1 MGTYQRSNYYDNA
14 YSKGDYD
21 VPPEEMKMYYMIWSY
36 ALEDIGYYLEDIE
49 RNNWRVKDYKPPH
62 TIVDL
67 GCGPG
72 HFPSL
77 LKDKKWEY
85 YGYDFSEVA
94 INKAKEKNWKERKRM
109 KFFLMDL
116 EKDFPSHENVI
127 YCSFEFFEHVPFD
140 LEVLDNLKK
149 GDVIFF
155 SVPSFDTESHVR
167 FFKTK
172 EEVIERYNKKL
183 DVIVTAMVGA
193 PGEDHHI
200 YLCKG
205 IKK

>member
-1 MGTYQRSNYYDNA
+1 MLN
-14 YSKGDYD
+14 
-21 VPPEEMKMYYMIWSY
+21 
-36 ALEDIGYYLEDIE
+36 
-49 RNNWRVKDYKPPH
+49 
-62 TIVDL
+62 L

-72 HFPSL
+72 HFPFL
-77 LKDKKWEY
+77 IKDESINY
-85 YGYDFSEVA
+85 YGYDFSLSA
-94 INKAKEKNWKERKRM
+94 INKAKQSNHKNRKNK

-140 LEVLDNLKK
+140 LEVLDKLKS

-167 FFKTK
+167 HFKSK

-183 DVIVTAMVGA
+183 DVVVTAVVGA

>member
-1 MGTYQRSNYYDNA
+1 MGKYQGAEYYDKA

-21 VPPEEMKMYYMIWSY
+21 VSPKEMELYYIIWTC
-36 ALEDIGYYLEDIE
+36 ALEDITNYIKNENPSID
-49 RNNWRVKDYKPPH
+49 

-72 HFPSL
+72 HFPL
-77 LKDKKWEY
+77 LLTDNNLKY
-85 YGYDFSEVA
+85 YGYDFSIEA
-94 INKAKEKNWKERKRM
+94 INKGKVSNWKDRKRK

-140 LEVLDNLKK
+140 LEVLDKLKS
-149 GDVIFF
+149 GDAIFF

-167 FFKTK
+167 HFKNK
-172 EEVIERYNKKL
+172 EEVIDRYSKKL
-183 DVIVTAMVGA
+183 DIVITATAESENPRGKQ
-193 PGEDHHI
+193 EI
-200 YLCKG
+200 YLAKG